1 MGKVRVT
8 MERISTHQ
16 FMTIASS
23 VLMGG
28 TFLIVSGYVTEAG
41 GRDGWMVVLPSLA
54 VTIPYGLMIL
64 SLSAQYPQKNLL
76 NISETLFGKWIG
88 KIIGII
94 YILIS
99 GYYGGLAL
107 AVIGFIY
114 QQSIMPLVPL
124 WVFSLGGLLLA
135 FYLVSS
141 GIEVFARFTE
151 VIFPLIVIGLVLNI
165 CLSIPR
171 IEQGELL
178 PILGEGL
185 KPVFQAGIKVL
196 PFGMEFLIFLAGIA
210 AFLPTSKQ
218 DLGQLK
224 NGLWRAVFLVGI
236 INTLVVVIQILVFGP
251 TQTIRLSFG
260 ILVLGKLVEISQT
273 VSGIESLFLGIW
285 LGAFIIK
292 TSAYFFMT
300 IWGIET
306 VFKLKGLKWR
316 LAVSAVFL
324 GIALGIKSGTAVSV
338 ELSLVQTY
346 LILPF
351 AFVWIPTLW
360 GVSRWKKRTGA

>member
-1 MGKVRVT
+1 

-16 FMTIASS
+16 FMTIVAA

-28 TFLIVSGYVTEAG
+28 TYLIISGYVTAAG
-41 GRDGWMVVLPSLA
+41 GRDGWMVVLPALA

-76 NISETLFGKWIG
+76 HISETLFGKWIG

-99 GYYGGLAL
+99 VYYGGLVL

-114 QQSIMPLVPL
+114 QQSIMTLVPL
-124 WVFSLGGLLLA
+124 WVFYLGGLLLV

-151 VIFPLIVIGLVLNI
+151 VVFPLVVIGLVLNI
-165 CLSIPR
+165 YLSVPR

-178 PILGEGL
+178 PLLGDGL
-185 KPVFQAGIKVL
+185 KPLFWAGIKVL
-196 PFGMEFLIFLAGIA
+196 PFGPEFLLFLAGITT
-210 AFLPTSKQ
+210 FLPTSKQ
-218 DLGQLK
+218 DLAQLK

-236 INTLVVVIQILVFGP
+236 INTLVVLIQILVFGP
-251 TQTIRLSFG
+251 FETMRLSFG
-260 ILVLGKLVEISQT
+260 ILVLGKIVEISRT
-273 VSGIESLFLGIW
+273 VAGIESLFLGIW
-285 LGAFIIK
+285 LGSLVIK

-316 LAVSAVFL
+316 LAVSIVFL
-324 GIALGIKSGTAVSV
+324 GIAFGIKSGTSV
-338 ELSLVQTY
+338 AIQLSLMQTY

-351 AFVWIPTLW
+351 VFVWIPTLW
-360 GVSRWKKRTGA
+360 GVSRWKKRTSVQ